1 MEESDDED
9 FATLAVGAIPTTIH
23 LKDESQWTDIVWV
36 KIQKKTKK
44 NRSNSAVRFFS
55 RRFFSF
61 KCKQFGK

>member
-9 FATLAVGAIPTTIH
+9 FATLAVGATPTTIH

-44 NRSNSAVRFFS
+44 IRSNSAVRFFS
-55 RRFFSF
+55 RRFF
-61 KCKQFGK
+61 